1 MAKLYF
7 LYSAMNAGKTTSLLQ
22 SSYNYQESGMNT
34 FLLTAAIDTRDK
46 KGVISSRI
54 GLKANAYPYQANE
67 NIFEIV
73 RQAHSHQAIE
83 CVFVDESQF
92 LTRIQVSEVSDIV
105 DKLNIPVMCYG
116 LRTDFQGN
124 LFEGSARLLAIADV
138 IREIKTIC
146 WCGKKA
152 TMVLRVDENGKAI
165 TEGAQ
170 IQIGGNDT
178 YISLCRKHWKEQLP
192 QPKETTSL
200 LNASQ
205 SEIKF

>member
-1 MAKLYF
+1 
-7 LYSAMNAGKTTSLLQ
+7 MNAGKTTSLLQ

-54 GLKANAYPYQANE
+54 GLKANAYPYHSSE

-83 CVFVDESQF
+83 CIFVDESQF
-92 LTRIQVSEVSDIV
+92 LTKLQVAELSDVV

-165 TEGAQ
+165 TQGAQ
-170 IQIGGNDT
+170 IQIGGNDS
-178 YISLCRKHWKEQLP
+178 YISLCRKHWKEQMP
-192 QPKETTSL
+192 YPKECSTTPEQT
-200 LNASQ
+200 Q